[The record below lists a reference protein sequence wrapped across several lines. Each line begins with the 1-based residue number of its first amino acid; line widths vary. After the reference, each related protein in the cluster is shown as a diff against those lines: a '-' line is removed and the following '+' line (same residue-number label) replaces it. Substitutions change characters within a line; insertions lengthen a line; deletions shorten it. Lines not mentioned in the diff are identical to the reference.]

1 MRNTRRIA
9 GFACANRQFSCRN
22 LDAMNS
28 ENTINQL
35 PVAQRLDYFDSLV
48 SQTFFP
54 MSCEPNCGA
63 GSEFEGAIQCQQL
76 GEMGFAAIKSSPLD
90 VYRRSSHIGQVSEA
104 CYLVKVQVEG
114 EGLLRQ
120 RGKEAYLSPGD
131 FTLCLSSEPYDLH
144 FHSDYS
150 QVVLAVP
157 QPMLEEC
164 VRQPTQHL
172 GVRMDRNVGANGLF
186 SQFVT
191 SIADRLDSMDGV
203 LAQRLEANVI
213 DLLSTTLGY
222 AQEAQKRD
230 LLRVGVKSEYIQRI
244 KHFIRRNL
252 DSECLSPD
260 TIAAAH
266 DISTRYLHMLFADEN
281 VSISRYILH
290 LRLKHCRAALA
301 DPSFADYSVSEIAYR
316 FGFNDASHF
325 SRAFKSEYQQTPAR
339 FRRDNQAR

>member
-1 MRNTRRIA
+1 M
-9 GFACANRQFSCRN
+9 
-22 LDAMNS
+22 
-28 ENTINQL
+28 
-35 PVAQRLDYFDSLV
+35 
-48 SQTFFP
+48 
-54 MSCEPNCGA
+54 
-63 GSEFEGAIQCQQL
+63 
-76 GEMGFAAIKSSPLD
+76 
-90 VYRRSSHIGQVSEA
+90 
-104 CYLVKVQVEG
+104 QVEG

-120 RGKEAYLSPGD
+120 RGKEAHLSPGD

-144 FHSDYS
+144 FQCDYS

-157 QPMLEEC
+157 QPLLEES

-172 GVRMDRNVGANGLF
+172 GVRMDARVGANGLF

-191 SIADRLDSMDGV
+191 SIAHRLDSMDGV

-213 DLLSTTLGY
+213 DLLSTTLSY

-230 LLRVGVKSEYIQRI
+230 LLKVGVKSEYIQRI

-260 TIAAAH
+260 SIAAAH
-266 DISTRYLHMLFADEN
+266 DISTRYLHMLFADES

-290 LRLKHCRAALA
+290 LRLEHCRAALA
-301 DPSFADYSVSEIAYR
+301 DASFAHYSVSEIAYR

-339 FRRDNQAR
+339 FRKDNQGL